1 MTSLIPTSKVLARN
15 GSVIAITD
23 EGNCDLDDKCDF
35 VIKMPEVEEF
45 LVPLLA
51 GDCL

>member
-1 MTSLIPTSKVLARN
+1 MTSLIPTTKVLARN

-51 GDCL
+51 GECL